1 MRVLTRYLLR
11 SFLATFGLAL
21 LVFTFVMYVVAFM
34 HAVDMLA
41 QGVPVRVLLRIIGF
55 NIPFLLSSTLPVSAL
70 TASLLVFGR
79 MSVDGEITALKAS
92 GLSLWQIASPILM
105 IGVLLSGVCLY
116 MNFYAAPNSHYAR
129 RTAKM
134 NFADINPLL
143 LLEEGRFNYDFPGI
157 QIYAGQI
164 HLDNGGASANLRDVI
179 LNEMGPDGLRR
190 NVKAADGRMEID
202 TSGLRIN
209 MELHGVSIEDHDP
222 SDPQNPR
229 ILPAETYLFNP
240 SYEAMLTHRVVTKSQ
255 KDFTFPELLLAARD
269 PSLIFPKSSGKVTAR
284 EKMKSML
291 EFHSR
296 VANAVACFSFI
307 LLGIPLGLRNRRRDS
322 SSGITSS
329 LGIMLLFYGSMAVG
343 ESLEGHPAL
352 FPDLIVWIPVILS
365 QILGFT
371 LLRRSA

>member
-1 MRVLTRYLLR
+1 MRVLTRYLLL

-34 HAVDMLA
+34 HAVDLLS

-79 MSVDGEITALKAS
+79 LSVDGEITALKAS
-92 GLSLWQIASPILM
+92 GLSLWQIAAPVLLF
-105 IGVLLSGVCLY
+105 GVLLSGFCFW

-134 NFADINPLL
+134 NFVDINPLL

-164 HLDNGGASANLRDVI
+164 RPDAGGGGANLRDVI
-179 LNEMGPDGLRR
+179 LNEMGPEGLRR

-202 TSGLRIN
+202 KAGMRVN

-222 SDPQNPR
+222 ADPLNPR

-240 SYEAMLTHRVVTKSQ
+240 SYESMLSHRVVTKSQ
-255 KDFTFPELLLAARD
+255 KDFTLPELLRAARD
-269 PSLIFPKSSGKVTAR
+269 PGLVFPKSSGKVTAR

-296 VANAVACFSFI
+296 VASAAACFSFI

-322 SSGITSS
+322 SSGITIS
-329 LGIMLLFYGSMAVG
+329 LGIMLMFYLCMAVG

-352 FPDLIVWIPVILS
+352 FPDLILWIPVIAS
-365 QILGFT
+365 QSLGFV
-371 LLRRSA
+371 LLRRAA